1 MAEWSNAALL
11 KSVDCNRS
19 GGSNPSLSANLKTN
33 KMKTINTILLMVS
46 LFCLGVSLY
55 QEDYTESIGWGVVT
69 VLTIKDMF
77 KHGND

>member
-1 MAEWSNAALL
+1 
-11 KSVDCNRS
+11 
-19 GGSNPSLSANLKTN
+19 
-33 KMKTINTILLMVS
+33 MKTINTILLMVS